1 MCITRWNS
9 SRKEKKYIFRVTALN
24 ITSQT
29 NKLILLIKNQR
40 IVVRI
45 VPLSHET
52 LIINLISRRSV
63 TDILSLLPSTSDLS
77 TRRSAEREK
86 LNYAT
91 RTCYTPFFTVSR
103 ITRHE
108 ITPVVKLTSSI
119 SRIHNDRIHNFS
131 PRPPLCNPARN
142 NRGHVA
148 PPRGKDGDN
157 FRVNFRMFKSLD
169 AARARGRRIL
179 FSISLCHCLMLHPR
193 FLFTPN
199 GWKGGGGHS
208 YRGARARDPG

>member
-9 SRKEKKYIFRVTALN
+9 SRKEKKNIFRVTALN

-45 VPLSHET
+45 VPLPHET

-77 TRRSAEREK
+77 TRRTNAEREK

-179 FSISLCHCLMLHPR
+179 ASSLFHCA
-193 FLFTPN
+193 T
-199 GWKGGGGHS
+199 
-208 YRGARARDPG
+208 A